1 MAVPMLIW
9 ALVRS
14 TGPRVVVVK
23 VHGGRASPVHRTFY
37 CCVMFWILY
46 DGANGSGAGV
56 FTMLVLLV
64 FLRLK
69 IQPICNYEPFSDVL
83 VRVCQLL
90 REIGK

>member
-1 MAVPMLIW
+1 MLIW

-23 VHGGRASPVHRTFY
+23 VQRGRAGHVHRTFY

-46 DGANGSGAGV
+46 DGGNGSGAGD

-64 FLRLK
+64 
-69 IQPICNYEPFSDVL
+69 YL
-83 VRVCQLL
+83 V
-90 REIGK
+90 